1 LLFLKS
7 LSNSTD
13 ISPLFSFLG
22 FKLLVAITA
31 CTANVLEVV
40 SSHGN
45 PEKAILALIDNYH
58 GQTAI
63 CGTLA
68 NWLADLRSS
77 CTNSQN
83 VNEVVGSA
91 HQSVADEI
99 RETAQAVV
107 SLIAK
112 ERFSKSGGAS
122 ILNLSKSQAAFL
134 EDMIGSSRWRKLL
147 IDLSATHKDSA
158 LLMYCIRA
166 ISKRG
171 YHREL
176 VKRMNPSEY
185 FSVFNAMLQS
195 ELAVVGKTA
204 VCASSDVDTSMGLED
219 LVNDLRRTCTAT
231 AFTYLYS
238 IEV

>member
-1 LLFLKS
+1 M
-7 LSNSTD
+7 
-13 ISPLFSFLG
+13 
-22 FKLLVAITA
+22 
-31 CTANVLEVV
+31 ANVVEVV
-40 SSHGN
+40 KSQGGKSD
-45 PEKAILALIDNYH
+45 KAIKALVDSFH

-68 NWLADLRSS
+68 KWLADLRSAS
-77 CTNSQN
+77 SNNSD
-83 VNEVVGSA
+83 VNEVVGTA
-91 HQSVADEI
+91 RQSVADEI
-99 RETAQAVV
+99 RDTAQDVV

-112 ERFSKSGGAS
+112 ERFSKTGGDN
-122 ILNLSKSQAAFL
+122 ILLLKTKSETAFL
-134 EDMIGSSRWRKLL
+134 KEMIGSNRWRKLL
-147 IDLSATHKDSA
+147 IDLSATNKDSA
-158 LLMYCIRA
+158 LLMYCIRT

-195 ELAVVGKTA
+195 ELAVVGKA
-204 VCASSDVDTSMGLED
+204 SISASSDVDTAIGLEE

-238 IEV
+238 IEVRPVLPREIGWLKVSSVHL

>member
-1 LLFLKS
+1 MCIYS
-7 LSNSTD
+7 YT
-13 ISPLFSFLG
+13 G
-22 FKLLVAITA
+22 

-45 PEKAILALIDNYH
+45 PEKAILALIDNFQ

-68 NWLADLRSS
+68 KWLADLRSS
-77 CTNSQN
+77 STNSEN
-83 VNEVVGSA
+83 VNEVVGTA
-91 HQSVADEI
+91 RQSVADEI
-99 RETAQAVV
+99 RETAQDVV

-112 ERFSKSGGAS
+112 ERFSKTGGDS
-122 ILNLSKSQAAFL
+122 ILNLSKSEAAFL
-134 EDMIGSSRWRKLL
+134 EDMIESNRWRTLL
-147 IDLSATHKDSA
+147 IDLSATNKDSA
-158 LLMYCIRA
+158 VLMYCIRA

-195 ELAVVGKTA
+195 ELAVVGKTS
-204 VCASSDVDTSMGLED
+204 VSASSDVDTSIGLEE

-238 IEV
+238 IEVRTLYCTNFESSSMTNS